1 MDAVL
6 FHVESFTDPVV
17 SDFDLGRAQFLKSFE
32 GIRIYLN
39 CGDHGHIADAI
50 TAKLQVLLGVGC

>member
-6 FHVESFTDPVV
+6 FHVESFTDP
-17 SDFDLGRAQFLKSFE
+17 DFDLGRAQFLKSFE

-39 CGDHGHIADAI
+39 CGDHGHIADAN